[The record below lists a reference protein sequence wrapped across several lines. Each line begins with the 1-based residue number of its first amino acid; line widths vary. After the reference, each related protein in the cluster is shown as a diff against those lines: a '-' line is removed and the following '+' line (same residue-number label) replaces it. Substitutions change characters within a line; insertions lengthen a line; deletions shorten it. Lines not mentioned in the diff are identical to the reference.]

1 MIMKVFIEKLN
12 GYMDTYSNVYK
23 IKITRID
30 KKNVLIL
37 KFNPLKDDII
47 YQLKDIKLA
56 FAVDNVNYNE
66 YFRYEK

>member
-1 MIMKVFIEKLN
+1 MIMRVFIEKLN
-12 GYMDTYSNVYK
+12 GYMDTYNDVYK

-47 YQLKDIKLA
+47 IQLKDIKLA